1 MWLRVLLVAMFM
13 VVAVPSVWAQDK
25 DLAAARKHMD
35 AGVRYMQDPAGPK
48 WDEAYLEFKKA
59 YELSDSINALLN
71 VAICAQ
77 KLELDGEAIALYK
90 QVLASKKIDRRDRKQ
105 VENDLKVLEA
115 SVVWVTFTVNV
126 PLRLTDVRTP
136 RQGKALRNVYE
147 LEKGTRTLGIH
158 PGAHNFT
165 ASAPG
170 KTDQEWDVVLHNATK
185 VEHTFDLVD
194 KPPDEGRVVIK
205 TVLVKEDRES
215 RPIPLYVLAP
225 GLLTVAAGGVMAT
238 FMVLSSMKASELEEA
253 RGVKPVAEQREI
265 RDTLVTYNIIADV
278 GIGVTAAAAV
288 TTLVLILTR
297 PTVVIK
303 GDAEI
308 SGEDSDG
315 TTEGATPPAEAPP
328 AETPA
333 PKETSMRFGEDWV
346 IAPLA
351 DPYGGGAAF
360 SVRF

>member
-1 MWLRVLLVAMFM
+1 VL
-13 VVAVPSVWAQDK
+13 Q
-25 DLAAARKHMD
+25 
-35 AGVRYMQDPAGPK
+35 
-48 WDEAYLEFKKA
+48 
-59 YELSDSINALLN
+59 
-71 VAICAQ
+71 
-77 KLELDGEAIALYK
+77 
-90 QVLASKKIDRRDRKQ
+90 SKKLDKRDRKQ

-115 SVVWVTFTVNV
+115 SVVWVTFDVNV

-136 RQGKALRNVYE
+136 RQCKALRNVYE
-147 LEKGTRTLGIH
+147 LDKGTRTLGVH

-170 KTDQEWDVVLHNATK
+170 KSDAEWDVVLHNATK
-185 VEHTFDLVD
+185 VSHAFELVD

-205 TVLVKEDRES
+205 TVLVKEDEES

-253 RGVKPVAEQREI
+253 RGIKPLAEQREI

-297 PTVVIK
+297 PTVVVK

-308 SGEDSDG
+308 SEGEDG
-315 TTEGATPPAEAPP
+315 ETPDEAAPP
-328 AETPA
+328 AAEPA
-333 PKETSMRFGEDWV
+333 PPAKKTSMRFGEDWV